1 VRDDGR
7 GLEAAREIVRHK
19 PDVRVLIASM
29 HDNDE
34 YILESI
40 RLGAS
45 GYVLKTAVDRDLVGA
60 CRAALRGEPFVQ
72 PSGGR

>member
-1 VRDDGR
+1 
-7 GLEAAREIVRHK
+7 
-19 PDVRVLIASM
+19 VLIVSM